1 MSLSQ
6 DAQRLENLHI
16 LITRPLAQ
24 AQSWATQLQALGAQ
38 VSLQPMMS
46 IVPLDDTA
54 STRAITSHV
63 LAFAEYQKAI
73 FISQNAVHY
82 GLHWLDQYWPQLPI
96 DVQFFA
102 IGQAT
107 AEALNRGIGG
117 GDTDASYMAHTST
130 SAMNSEALLA
140 HPDLANIEGEKILI
154 FRGKGGRTVLAEQ
167 LTARGACVEYCELYE
182 RQTPTE
188 EQALL
193 DDYRHTSRQPIV
205 AVHSGETLDNVCRM
219 MGRDDL
225 QWLQQQPIVLPGQR
239 VAEQAKQAGF
249 THIIVAENA
258 CHDSMINA
266 LSEWQQHGR

>member
-1 MSLSQ
+1 MSVSQ
-6 DAQRLENLHI
+6 DNQRLENLHI
-16 LITRPLAQ
+16 LITRPQAQ
-24 AQSWATQLQALGAQ
+24 AQPWAAQLQALGAQ

-46 IVPLDDTA
+46 IAPLEDTT
-54 STRAITSHV
+54 STRDITRHV

-73 FISQNAVHY
+73 FVSQNAVHY
-82 GLHWLDQYWPQLPI
+82 GMQWLDQYWPQLPI

-107 AEALNRGIGG
+107 AKALNRSIGG

-140 HPDLANIEGEKILI
+140 HPGLANIDGEKILI

-167 LTARGACVEYCELYE
+167 LTARGARVEYCELYE
-182 RQTPTE
+182 RQAPLE
-188 EQALL
+188 KQILAME
-193 DDYRHTSRQPIV
+193 YRHTLRQAIV
-205 AVHSGETLDNVCRM
+205 TVHSGETLENMCRM
-219 MGRDDL
+219 MNGDDL
-225 QWLQQQPIVLPGQR
+225 QWLQQQPIVLPSQR

-249 THIIVAENA
+249 IHIIVAENA
-258 CHDSMINA
+258 CHDSMVNA